1 MLICDINCDMGEGM
15 GNEEELMP
23 FISSANIACGYH
35 AGDRD
40 TMKKVI
46 DLCLEFNI
54 AIGAHPS
61 YPDKENFGRT
71 DMVGISLQARDVQN
85 IVSEQV
91 FILKQVAKE
100 AGAKLHHVK
109 PHGALYNRAAWD
121 EEVAEYICKAL
132 ISTGN
137 RLLLYGLSGS
147 KMKEVAAKYALDF
160 RDEVFADRTYK
171 DNGSLTPRTEENA
184 LIDNSEDVVSQV
196 LEMVQNK
203 RVRTTSGKYIPV
215 EAKTICIHG
224 DGKHAVEFARKI
236 YQALKRK

>member
-147 KMKEVAAKYALDF
+147 KMKAVAAKYALDF
-160 RDEVFADRTYK
+160 REEVFADRTYK

-203 RVRTTSGKYIPV
+203 RVRTTLGKYIPV

>member
-236 YQALKRK
+236 YQALERK